1 MDEIRLIDG
10 DELEKRIA
18 EVAKAEEEKGNN
30 GWATGLQFAAM
41 MTHQQTE
48 VVDLPRLMRKMS
60 NIAHLD
66 HSEDAINQLKRMLRA
81 LEFYKDE
88 VSLLLRAIQLCQRN
102 VSEIAS
108 EQTHS

>member
-1 MDEIRLIDG
+1 MDEIRMIDG
-10 DELEKRIA
+10 NDLEKRIS
-18 EVAKAEEEKGNN
+18 ELAKAEEEKGNLEY
-30 GWATGLQFAAM
+30 AVGLRQAAL

-48 VVDLPRLMRKMS
+48 IANLSSLMH

-66 HSEDAINQLKRMLRA
+66 HSKDAIDKLKLMLHA
-81 LEFYKDE
+81 LDFYKDE

-102 VSEIAS
+102 VSEIAY

>member
-1 MDEIRLIDG
+1 MNEIRLIDG

-18 EVAKAEEEKGNN
+18 EVAKAEEEKGNT
-30 GWATGLQFAAM
+30 GWATGLRFAAM
-41 MTHQQTE
+41 MAHQQTE
-48 VVDLPRLMRKMS
+48 VVDLPRLMR
-60 NIAHLD
+60 NITHLD
-66 HSEDAINQLKRMLRA
+66 HSEDAIDKLKLMLHA
-81 LEFYKDE
+81 LDFYKDE

>member
-1 MDEIRLIDG
+1 MNEIRLIDG

-18 EVAKAEEEKGNN
+18 ELAKAEEEKGNT
-30 GWATGLQFAAM
+30 GWATGLRFAAM

-48 VVDLPRLMRKMS
+48 IVELPCLMR

-66 HSEDAINQLKRMLRA
+66 HSEDAINQLKLMLRA

-88 VSLLLRAIQLCQRN
+88 VSLLLRAIQVCQRN
-102 VSEIAS
+102 LSEIAS

>member
-10 DELEKRIA
+10 NELEKRIA
-18 EVAKAEEEKGNN
+18 EVAKAEEEKGNT
-30 GWATGLQFAAM
+30 GWATGLRFAAM

-48 VVDLPRLMRKMS
+48 AADLPRLMR
-60 NIAHLD
+60 NITHLD
-66 HSEDAINQLKRMLRA
+66 HSEDAINKLERMLHA

-88 VSLLLRAIQLCQRN
+88 VSLLLRAIQVCQRN